1 MRFISYSLLT
11 LFAVAPSAWA
21 TVTVSSPSN
30 GQTVGTTA
38 SYIATSTTTCSRGV
52 ASMGVY
58 VDNQLVKVVDANT
71 LSTSIS
77 LTAGNHQTVVQEW
90 DYCGGSTYTPIA
102 VTVAATAAGQS
113 GVSVTSPAAN
123 STVGLLPTYVAS
135 ATSTCSRGVASMGVY
150 VDNLLVKVVN
160 GSELNTAIP
169 LTLGNHETVVQ
180 EWDYCGGSTY
190 TAVPVVVATASKVS
204 VTSPAP
210 NSTVGLLVDFMATAT
225 STCSTGV
232 ASMGVYANNQ
242 LLYKAQGATL
252 NKSLEL
258 SAGAQHT
265 VIEEWDN
272 CGGTASSTIDFT
284 VSDAGTKLS
293 NLQAGNGCQSWG
305 QLPPVYV
312 DCSPCT
318 GLNWSMAQKIKSPSL
333 SGAAA
338 QFNTTGSTPYG
349 VVLWYNPVI
358 GQYSTQ
364 GLPDEGKTLVPS
376 LHNFTYDTDLYIDN
390 LAVTQVLEF
399 DVAMYMNGTGMFFG
413 TQCEHLGSGGWDVLN
428 NVTQQWNSAGV
439 PCKLA
444 NGWNHLTL
452 QFQRGTGNQLIYQ
465 SITLNGVTYNIN
477 KTYAPFT
484 VPASWYGIT
493 VNYQMDGNSKQSA
506 NTTYLD
512 NLSLTYW

>member
-1 MRFISYSLLT
+1 
-11 LFAVAPSAWA
+11 
-21 TVTVSSPSN
+21 
-30 GQTVGTTA
+30 
-38 SYIATSTTTCSRGV
+38 
-52 ASMGVY
+52 
-58 VDNQLVKVVDANT
+58 
-71 LSTSIS
+71 
-77 LTAGNHQTVVQEW
+77 
-90 DYCGGSTYTPIA
+90 
-102 VTVAATAAGQS
+102 
-113 GVSVTSPAAN
+113 
-123 STVGLLPTYVAS
+123 
-135 ATSTCSRGVASMGVY
+135 MGVY

-293 NLQAGNGCQSWG
+293 NLQAGNGWQSWG